1 MPLIEHSY
9 FIISRR
15 LKTTLHAFSNKQ
27 YFYKQHQTEIGSQI
41 ITFSS
46 SSVKRSQ
53 EKKNILNEK
62 QSKENK
68 LIGRSY
74 FFFLED

>member
-27 YFYKQHQTEIGSQI
+27 HFYKQHQTEIGSQI

-53 EKKNILNEK
+53 EKKT
-62 QSKENK
+62 
-68 LIGRSY
+68 
-74 FFFLED
+74 F